1 MRVLHY
7 MFGIPPVRTGG
18 LVRYAA
24 DLMEQEMKMGI
35 DVHLLI
41 PGAIPINGRKKTKI
55 KKRRNDYLQIPTYEI
70 YHPLPI
76 PMCNGILDIKAY
88 TEKCGGRV
96 FQQFLK
102 ELQPDLIHI
111 HTFMGLHREFLVQS
125 RRMGIPV
132 LFTTHDYFGI
142 CPTAVMLYR
151 GSVCRDSMWKNCGE
165 CSSSA
170 FSKNRLFL
178 EQSACYR
185 MLRKHGRLT
194 AAVKMA
200 ARWSGMLTVRTETQ
214 ESEKIKIN
222 SSTAAVRQVS
232 YSPLRNYYRSMFDMV
247 SYFHFNSLAA
257 KKIYEKRIGEH
268 KGKVVNISH
277 AGISDHRRRYR
288 YGKTLRIG
296 YFGSWAVHKGFF
308 ALLDAC
314 GSLYEAGCTQLEL
327 HLYSGTETRNER
339 YVKNHPSFRADQ
351 LECVFRGI
359 DLLAVPSLW
368 PETFG
373 LAALEA
379 VSYGVPVIVS
389 KQAGANDV
397 LQCKNDSGGGFVYDG
412 TQRDLKRVLK
422 EVYENR
428 EMLARANECI
438 VNMEYDFSY
447 KAHVEEMLGIYRHL
461 VKNQDV
467 R

>member
-24 DLMEQEMKMGI
+24 DLMKQEMNIGI

-41 PGAIPINGRKKTKI
+41 PGTMSISKRKRTRVI
-55 KKRRNDYLQIPTYEI
+55 KRRKDYLQIPAYEI
-70 YHPLPI
+70 YHPLPV

-88 TEKCGGRV
+88 TEKCGSAA
-96 FQQFLK
+96 FQKFLK

-132 LFTTHDYFGI
+132 VFTTHDYFGI

-151 GSVCRDSMWKNCGE
+151 GTVCRDCTWKNCGE

-170 FSKNRLFL
+170 FSKKRLYI
-178 EQSACYR
+178 EQSGCYR
-185 MLRKHGRLT
+185 MLRKHDRLT
-194 AAVKMA
+194 AAVKKA
-200 ARWSGMLTVRTETQ
+200 AQLSGILSVRTQVQ
-214 ESEKIKIN
+214 ENKKIKMKIDYL
-222 SSTAAVRQVS
+222 A
-232 YSPLRNYYRSMFDMV
+232 LRNYYKSMFDMV
-247 SYFHFNSLAA
+247 SFFHFNSLTA
-257 KKIYEKRIGEH
+257 KKIYEERIGEC
-268 KGKVVNISH
+268 KGRVVNISH
-277 AGISDHRRRYR
+277 AGISDHRRRYH
-288 YGKTLRIG
+288 YGETLRIG

-314 GSLYEAGCTQLEL
+314 GSLYEEGCTQLEL
-327 HLYSGTETRNER
+327 HIYSSTNTRKER
-339 YVKNHPSFRADQ
+339 FVKSHPGFRADQ
-351 LECVFRGI
+351 LEYVLQGI
-359 DLLAVPSLW
+359 DLVAVPSLW

-373 LAALEA
+373 LTALEA

-389 KQAGANDV
+389 KHVGVNDI
-397 LQCKNDSGGGFVYDG
+397 LQCKDYPGCGFVYDG
-412 TQRDLKRVLK
+412 TQQDLKRILR

-428 EMLARANECI
+428 EMLAE
-438 VNMEYDFSY
+438 VNKYIADMDYDFSY
-447 KAHVEEMLGIYRHL
+447 KTHVRKMIGIYKPL
-461 VKNQDV
+461 IQNQDV
-467 R
+467 GNGAEGGI